1 MEKRLGINSR
11 SIVLTILLALA
22 IAVAALWWAAPH
34 VALAGESE
42 TAGIVISLGEPI
54 ERSGGKVIY
63 EVSSYRAVSS
73 GEIVNLDDPFTV
85 TVPDTA
91 R

>member
-11 SIVLTILLALA
+11 SIVLMILFAFA
-22 IAVAALWWAAPH
+22 IAVAALWWVAPH

-42 TAGIVISLGEPI
+42 TEGIVISLGEPI
-54 ERSGGKVIY
+54 ERSGGQVIY
-63 EVSSYRAVSS
+63 EVSSYRAANS
-73 GEIVNLDDPFTV
+73 GEVVNLDDPFTV

>member
-11 SIVLTILLALA
+11 SIVLTILLAFA

-54 ERSGGKVIY
+54 ERGGGKVIY
-63 EVSSYRAVSS
+63 EVSSYRSASS